1 MKGFSGFKESPVK
14 AKKKTIGPD
23 TGLLEA
29 ADNMDRGLTNP
40 TSLVGMGVLGFLDG
54 YNASTKAINE
64 GDSDA
69 EKQAKKDDKVKKLE
83 FKRKKVELRRLQRK
97 KDKKDKQNPK
107 GSTTGTLS
115 PEEQEIFREQNDPIS
130 NIDKSDANINK
141 KKKKKK
147 KIKKIA
153 KKIVKAVV
161 L

>member
-1 MKGFSGFKESPVK
+1 MAYKMKGFSGFKESPVK

-69 EKQAKKDDKVKKLE
+69 EKQAKEDDKLAKKREKLQNRE
-83 FKRKKVELRRLQRK
+83 NRKFKRKQKRK
-97 KDKKDKQNPK
+97 KPGTYYEP
-107 GSTTGTLS
+107 GSGT
-115 PEEQEIFREQNDPIS
+115 S
-130 NIDKSDANINK
+130 NILIQKTN
-141 KKKKKK
+141 
-147 KIKKIA
+147 
-153 KKIVKAVV
+153 
-161 L
+161 